1 MIKVLEV
8 FNECNVAS
16 EVWEKWPKRHY
27 FLVCG
32 NGWVA
37 DNKLSSAMAKLDKI
51 RGMCKLYQ
59 IWVVPV
65 DVNAEYEI
73 EFFAP
78 MVVGS
83 AFLGNHSF

>member
-1 MIKVLEV
+1 MKVLEV
-8 FNECNVAS
+8 FNNCYIPA
-16 EVWEKWPKRHY
+16 EVWEQWPERHY

-37 DNKLSSAMAKLDKI
+37 DTKLSVAIEKLDKI
-51 RGMCKLYQ
+51 RGMAKLYQ
-59 IWVVPV
+59 IWIVPASIY
-65 DVNAEYEI
+65 AEYEI

-83 AFLGNHSF
+83 AFLGNHSL